1 MSIRSVRSKALRRF
15 WEKGDSSKLPV
26 ADHMKVSDLL
36 SILDAAKETTD
47 LRIGKNFHQL
57 VNTNPQRWS
66 VNVTRN
72 YRLTWAWDDGPVD
85 VDLEDYH

>member
-1 MSIRSVRSKALRRF
+1 
-15 WEKGDSSKLPV
+15 
-26 ADHMKVSDLL
+26 MKVWELL
-36 SILDAAKETTD
+36 SILDAAKEPTD

-57 VNTNPQRWS
+57 VNTNPQRWA